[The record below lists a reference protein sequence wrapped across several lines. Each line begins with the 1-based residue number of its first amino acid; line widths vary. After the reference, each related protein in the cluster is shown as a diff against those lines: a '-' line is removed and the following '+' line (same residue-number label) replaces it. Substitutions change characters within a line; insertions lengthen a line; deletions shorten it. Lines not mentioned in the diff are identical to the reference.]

1 MTVWCIWPTTIVIL
15 CAELLSSFLEVEAI
29 RRHYKS
35 KLLGPV
41 LHGYL
46 ALRKLVVQRT
56 KLVDETQQMLL
67 ELLEDMTT
75 GKTWRKFWRIYHIFM
90 NTLLHQYYM
99 FKVCLRYKFEEEL

>member
-1 MTVWCIWPTTIVIL
+1 MSFF
-15 CAELLSSFLEVEAI
+15 ADLLASFLDVSTI

-56 KLVDETQQMLL
+56 KLVDETQQTLL
-67 ELLEDMTT
+67 ELLEEMTS
-75 GKTWRKFWRIYHIFM
+75 GNHDNGMMMIDG
-90 NTLLHQYYM
+90 
-99 FKVCLRYKFEEEL
+99 YKNRNMLTSMA

>member
-1 MTVWCIWPTTIVIL
+1 MDT
-15 CAELLSSFLEVEAI
+15 I

-41 LHGYL
+41 LNGYL

-67 ELLEDMTT
+67 DLLEDMTT
-75 GKTWRKFWRIYHIFM
+75 GKMLSHLLIYHSI
-90 NTLLHQYYM
+90 
-99 FKVCLRYKFEEEL
+99 